1 MKKFLCTFFAVLMFA
16 SLPINATNTN
26 EKDAEKEYPNLS
38 LSSAS
43 ACLMEASTGEILY
56 EKNSLERL
64 EPASVTKVMSLI
76 IIMEELQKGNITL
89 DTMVSGS
96 EHSSSMGGS
105 QIWLEVGEQLSV
117 NEMLKSIVVASAN
130 DCTVAMAEH
139 ISGSEE
145 TFVQRMN
152 EKAAQLGMEN
162 THFSNCTGLPV
173 ENHYTCA
180 RDIAVMTRELLK
192 HETILNYTCIW
203 MDTVRGGQMGLTNT
217 NKLVRF
223 YQGANGMKTG
233 FTSSALYCLSATAKR
248 NNMQLISSVMKGPTS
263 NERFQDAKKLLDFGF
278 ANWSLFTPDNSDIG
292 DIKVLGGVKDTV
304 KVLPK
309 SESVLVSKGLDKNVS
324 SQVSM
329 EEKVYAP
336 IKAGQKVGEITY
348 KSGDE
353 IIAKVDLVAKE
364 DVRKLKFSDIFL
376 RLLSKS
382 CNVR

>member
-1 MKKFLCTFFAVLMFA
+1 MKKIICTFLSLVILASNFCFA
-16 SLPINATNTN
+16 INETDT
-26 EKDAEKEYPNLS
+26 EKDYPNLN

-76 IIMEELQKGNITL
+76 LIMEELQKGNITL
-89 DTMVSGS
+89 DTLVSGS

-105 QIWLEVGEQLSV
+105 QIWLEAGEQMSV

-139 ISGSEE
+139 IAGSEE
-145 TFVQRMN
+145 TFVERMN
-152 EKAAQLGMEN
+152 EKATELGMEN

-180 RDIAVMTRELLK
+180 KDIAVMTRELLK

-203 MDTVRGGQMGLTNT
+203 MDTVRNGQMGLTNT

-248 NNMQLISSVMKGPTS
+248 NNMQLIASVMKGPTS
-263 NERFQDAKKLLDFGF
+263 NERFGDAKKLLDYGF
-278 ANWSLFTPDNSDIG
+278 ASFSIFTPDNSDIG
-292 DIKVLGGVKDTV
+292 NIKVLGGVRDTV
-304 KVLPK
+304 KVIPK
-309 SESVLVSKGLDKNVS
+309 SQSILVEKGLDKNVECE
-324 SQVSM
+324 VSM
-329 EEKVYAP
+329 QEKIYAP
-336 IKAGQKVGEITY
+336 VKVGQKVGEITY
-348 KSGDE
+348 KSGDK
-353 IIAKVDLVAKE
+353 IIQTVDIVAKE
-364 DVRKLKFSDIFL
+364 EVRKLKFSDIFL
-376 RLLSKS
+376 RLLNKS